1 MKGKRGPIFAGVG
14 VAALAIL
21 LFLFLVSPKMGEV
34 SQARTEL
41 EDARNEQQTLES
53 QLSALED
60 ARNGAGEARQIIA
73 EVDRQIPPT
82 ADLPGLILL
91 LQNAAVGSGLDLVTV
106 TPGTPAFN
114 ATSGLSA
121 IPVTVNGTGSY
132 FDVAEFL
139 FRIETLPRAAKTLTV
154 TLAPGGGDDEGTT
167 TTTTIGSPELTM
179 TASVELYT
187 SDTSAGPG
195 SIPGPTTEAPPEAG
209 G

>member
-1 MKGKRGPIFAGVG
+1 MRGRRGPLIAGVG
-14 VAALAIL
+14 VAAVAVL
-21 LFLFLVSPKMGEV
+21 LVLFLVMPKMGQV
-34 SQARTEL
+34 SEARTEL
-41 EDARNEQQTLES
+41 ETARNEQQTLES

-60 ARNGAGEARQIIA
+60 ARDQAGDARQVIA

-106 TPGTPAFN
+106 TPGAPTFDAE
-114 ATSGLSA
+114 SGLSV
-121 IPVTVNGTGSY
+121 IPVAVGGEGSY

-139 FRIETLPRAAKTLTV
+139 FRIETLPRAAKTLTLS
-154 TLAPGGGDDEGTT
+154 LAPGGTGDAA
-167 TTTTIGSPELTM
+167 TTTIGSPELSM
-179 TASVELYT
+179 TATVELYT

-195 SIPGPTTEAPPEAG
+195 SIPGPTTDAPPEAG